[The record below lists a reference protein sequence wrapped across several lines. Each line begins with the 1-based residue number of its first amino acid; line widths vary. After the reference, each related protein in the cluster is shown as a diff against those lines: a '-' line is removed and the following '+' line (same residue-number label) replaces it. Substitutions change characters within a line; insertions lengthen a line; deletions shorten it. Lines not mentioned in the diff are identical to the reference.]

1 MFPPRFIEREL
12 LPSEMREKIY
22 IFNTYFMDKL
32 CPYDK
37 VSMIQNNDAQKL
49 GELFL
54 KCYDNIKKVYILW
67 STTCAFCVSGSR
79 KISSAR
85 TICFSR

>member
-1 MFPPRFIEREL
+1 MRFMEL
-12 LPSEMREKIY
+12 ELIPSELRNKVY

-37 VSMIQNNDAQKL
+37 VSPIALSDPIKL

-54 KCYDNIKKVYILW
+54 KCYDNIKKWVKEDLFSKDYLLFPLNLPEHW
-67 STTCAFCVSGSR
+67 SLIVGGG
-79 KISSAR
+79 IR
-85 TICFSR
+85 T